1 MSLGFSSGA
10 PLSVGL
16 LLRDLPKLVWA
27 PVLLI
32 GGVAYVAIKARR
44 PQ

>member
-1 MSLGFSSGA
+1 MSLRPNSGA

-16 LLRDLPKLVWA
+16 PLRDLPKLVWA
-27 PVLLI
+27 LVLLI
-32 GGVAYVAIKARR
+32 CAVAYVAIKARR

>member
-16 LLRDLPKLVWA
+16 LRDLPKLVWA
-27 PVLLI
+27 PVILI
-32 GGVAYVAIKARR
+32 GGVAYVAIKGRR